1 MDRKRILLVDDYAAF
16 ANSLR
21 LALLDDHDVVVAT
34 SGEQALVELQGG
46 VRFDVVLCDLMMPQ
60 LSGAELHQR
69 IAERWP
75 GFERRM
81 IFMTGGSYT
90 PETNQFLKRVTN
102 PRLEKPFPVDELRS
116 LLVSTAELP

>member
-46 VRFDVVLCDLMMPQ
+46 GRFDVVLCDLMMPQ
-60 LSGAELHQR
+60 LSGAELHER

-75 GFERRM
+75 GLERRM

-90 PETNQFLKRVTN
+90 LETNQFLKRVAN